1 MPNLSELIRQNAYLK
16 SGGKSA
22 EYKDVNDVAGEI
34 PGDFIT
40 KAVANFIALKKGSA
54 DATKA
59 AGENA
64 PIADNRAKFEQLKAE
79 RQGKIDTATAPG
91 MPPLSTEQAAVAQQY
106 LNPPEPTGPRFTL
119 ENGTPSLDQGS
130 KLAAMNATDA
140 LTDLRERPKSLK
152 ELTPIQV
159 TKQMETITGGKVK
172 EGQVITLGELNQ
184 LAGLERA
191 ETTAGGQDRR
201 FAINSAGD
209 LRKEFINRPEVKDFQ
224 TVKTSINSMEALLKS
239 ALAGNME
246 NMTALDQ
253 GLITMFN
260 KLTDPQSVVRES
272 EYARTSGDLP
282 LINRITGAIDKL
294 KAGGAG
300 LTNEDRQALVVGAK
314 IIGNERGAAANIQ
327 RANYAKLAQEQYG
340 IDPNIVVSTID
351 KFTPFQ
357 LGAVGGSAATAP
369 QKDQFQIGQTIQR
382 NGKTYTYEGNG
393 IWDEK

>member
-1 MPNLSELIRQNAYLK
+1 MPSLAELIQQNAYYNA
-16 SGGKSA
+16 GGGQKKTSA
-22 EYKDVNDVAGEI
+22 TDELMGSAGNMAELV
-34 PGDFIT
+34 G
-40 KAVANFIALKKGSA
+40 KFIALKKGSA

-64 PIADNRAKFEQLKAE
+64 PIADNRARFEQLKAE

-91 MPPLSTEQAAVAQQY
+91 MPPLSPEQAGVAQQY
-106 LNPPEPTGPRFTL
+106 LNPPEPAGPRFTL
-119 ENGTPSLDQGS
+119 ENGTPSLDQGG
-130 KLAAMNATDA
+130 KLATMNATDA
-140 LTDLRERPKSLK
+140 LTDMRERPKALK

-191 ETTAGGQDRR
+191 ETVAGGQDRR
-201 FAINSAGD
+201 FEINNAGE

-224 TVKTSINSMEALLKS
+224 TVKTSIKSMESLLKS
-239 ALAGNME
+239 ALSGNSA
-246 NMTALDQ
+246 NLTALDQ

-300 LTNEDRQALVVGAK
+300 LTNEDRQALVLGAK
-314 IIGNERGAAANIQ
+314 IIGNERGVASNIQ
-327 RANYAKLAQEQYG
+327 RTNYSKLAQEYG
-340 IDPNIVVSTID
+340 IDPKFVTSTIEG
-351 KFTPFQ
+351 FTPFQ
-357 LGAVGGSAATAP
+357 LGSVTAENANGVPQVGGS
-369 QKDQFQIGQTIQR
+369 F
-382 NGKTYTYEGNG
+382 NGAKVLNVER
-393 IWDEK
+393 ID